1 MAMQIKEEISK
12 HFDVIE
18 TVIIIGFAVGMVL
31 MLQEIE
37 YSKLVIKISLV
48 VLAILYWIR
57 SSERKEGQNI
67 KEKISEK
74 LMWYSLVITPIAL
87 LSKLEFKD
95 NANVF
100 LIVTM
105 GLLLAAMIYRIYE
118 RLKSK
123 NRVNMGEITRLIVAM
138 ILAFSL
144 FALPV

>member
-144 FALPV
+144 YALPV